1 MFGKTRLPPYT
12 PSVNDVVRRQ
22 YVEDENGRYV
32 WFWYTRTGVIVK
44 WSLFLGILLL
54 LMLYLV
60 LGRMHARKLIRQ
72 GRKPMAYHGWLLSRQ
87 ERGTVDPQYAW
98 PQASYTTYQQ
108 GPGYGAPNYGMHHM
122 PPPVYDP
129 NNRPPMYEGG
139 PPPMGSTKIDP
150 VQTGVE
156 PARQPAGD
164 DYAPP
169 PGPPPSAAQ
178 R

>member
-1 MFGKTRLPPYT
+1 MFGKTRIPPYN
-12 PSVNDVVRRQ
+12 PSANDIVRRQ
-22 YVEDENGRYV
+22 YVEENGRYV

-60 LGRMHARKLIRQ
+60 FGRMHARKRIRA
-72 GRKPMAYHGWLLSRQ
+72 GMKPMAYHGWLLSRQ
-87 ERGTVDPQYAW
+87 ERGAVDPQYAW
-98 PQASYTTYQQ
+98 PQASYTPYQQ
-108 GPGYGAPNYGMHHM
+108 GPGYGASGYGMHPI

-139 PPPMGSTKIDP
+139 SKIDP

-156 PARQPAGD
+156 PTRQPAGN

-169 PGPPPSAAQ
+169 PGPPPFAAQ